1 VQGVSDISRA
11 LKLMA
16 KDLNVPVIAC
26 SQLSRANESR
36 TDKKPMLSDIRESGS
51 IEQDA
56 DIVLFLHRQ
65 GYYEKDKPE
74 LQNVAQV
81 IVAKNRHGETKSIEM
96 SWDGKFTKFTSLEK
110 FKSEN

>member
-1 VQGVSDISRA
+1 
-11 LKLMA
+11 MA

-81 IVAKNRHGETKSIEM
+81 IVAKNRHGTVGEVDLGWI
-96 SWDGKFTKFTSLEK
+96 GQYTKFTNLDKVHE
-110 FKSEN
+110 